1 MVNVIDLRDRLIAPR
16 TAGFAGVTTVRYG
29 C

>member
-16 TAGFAGVTTVRYG
+16 TAGFAGVASVRYG